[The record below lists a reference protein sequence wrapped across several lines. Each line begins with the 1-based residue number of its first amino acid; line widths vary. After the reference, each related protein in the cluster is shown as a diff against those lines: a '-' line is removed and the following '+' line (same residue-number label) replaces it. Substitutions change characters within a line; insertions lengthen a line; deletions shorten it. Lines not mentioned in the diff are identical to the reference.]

1 MDIPMEKQKKIL
13 TIREA
18 IRDIIDAL
26 VRPDCVDEIAEIFS
40 FLEGGSA
47 GTSTGIHPLAENKA
61 PGIIYTPKESDDEEF
76 YLWSEFEDLLTRALE
91 DKLPADIAVIYT
103 KVFWVHSYEGM
114 DTESN
119 EKGIWVEAEMETFRC
134 IQCGH
139 CCLNLTGAYC
149 NSVPDEDVKRW
160 KSEDRCDIL
169 KFVDQSSFFND
180 IWIDQE
186 TGEELGRC
194 PWLKKLP
201 NNKYTCRIH
210 LTKPTH
216 CRNDP
221 HSKRQALTTGCKGF
235 DAD

>member
-1 MDIPMEKQKKIL
+1 MEKQKIFL

-26 VRPDCVDEIAEIFS
+26 VRPDCVDEIAEIFAL
-40 FLEGGSA
+40 LEGGSA
-47 GTSTGIHPLAENKA
+47 GTTTGIHPLAENKA
-61 PGIIYTPKESDDEEF
+61 PGIIYKPEESDHEE
-76 YLWSEFEDLLTRALE
+76 YYHWREFEDLLTRALE

-103 KVFWVHSYEGM
+103 KVFWVYSYEGI
-114 DTESN
+114 DSESN
-119 EKGIWVEAEMETFRC
+119 EKGIWVETEMETFRC
-134 IQCGH
+134 KQCGH
-139 CCLNLTGAYC
+139 CCLNLSDAYC
-149 NSVPDEDVKRW
+149 NYVPDEDVKRW

-216 CRNDP
+216 CRNYP
-221 HSKRQALTTGCKGF
+221 HSKRHALTTGCKGF